1 MHIFFHAQ
9 LQQQIINGIYCGR
22 PKWIWSITLHSLRAE
37 SFLCLYRQK
46 ISTQRW
52 LVVTYILQEQ
62 HKNKVLEKFL
72 VYIDTKVSIEQ
83 VVEFDYSFDP

>member
-1 MHIFFHAQ
+1 M
-9 LQQQIINGIYCGR
+9 
-22 PKWIWSITLHSLRAE
+22 
-37 SFLCLYRQK
+37 
-46 ISTQRW
+46 STQRW
-52 LVVTYILQEQ
+52 LVVTNILQEQ